1 MNQST
6 YISTLTPLRGI
17 AALLVVVFHS
27 VMAFAPLVAPDT
39 THLIANGWLWVDFFF
54 ILSGFILSHVYGSNF
69 QGSFSRTYYWEYI
82 RARFARVYPLHLA
95 TLLFTVGCGLL
106 MVKLASKMMPHF
118 YLMFDLEALPASL
131 LLLQSMHLF
140 PTTPFNGPS
149 WSLSTEWWMYMIFP
163 FLVQPFFRLKVAGK
177 WMVLVG
183 IVSMYLIL
191 MYYIA
196 PRWANRL
203 MIEMGFAQA
212 MPTLNVTADW
222 GILRCFAGFT
232 LGMLLYQLYH
242 LQTAFRWLN
251 SGWVFIVSFALT
263 LAAMHFNWHQMLI
276 IASFPVVIL
285 SAAYNQDFVKRFL
298 ETRPLQRLG
307 DWSFSIYLVHML
319 IAFAVYCVMLLRNPH
334 KLSSIEAFGY
344 GQLSYAQGWLQCL
357 WLVVAT
363 LIISAFTYHYFEVP
377 SRKYL
382 NSSLKLRAKKTVSE
396 TVVS

>member
-1 MNQST
+1 MNQPT

-27 VMAFAPLVAPDT
+27 TMCLAPLVAPST
-39 THLIANGWLWVDFFF
+39 THFIANGWLWVDFFF

-69 QGSFSRTYYWEYI
+69 QGSLSRSSYWEYI

-95 TLLFTVGCGLL
+95 TLLVSLGCGLL

-118 YLMFDLEALPASL
+118 YLMFDLKTLPASL
-131 LLLQSMHLF
+131 LLIQSIHLF
-140 PTTPFNGPS
+140 PTTPYNGPS

-177 WMVLVG
+177 WMVLLG
-183 IVSMYLIL
+183 ILGLYVTL
-191 MYYIA
+191 MYYIS

-212 MPTLNVTADW
+212 LPTLNVTADW

-242 LQTAFRWLN
+242 LQAAFRLLKN
-251 SGWVFIVSFALT
+251 GWAFILSFAIT

-276 IASFPVVIL
+276 IALFPLVIL
-285 SAAYNQDFVKRFL
+285 SAAYNQDFVRRFL

-307 DWSFSIYLVHML
+307 DWSFSIYLIHMPIVYL
-319 IAFAVYCVMLLRNPH
+319 VYCVMLLFNPE

-344 GQLSYAQGWLQCL
+344 GQLSYAQAWLQCVGL
-357 WLVVAT
+357 EIATILV
-363 LIISAFTYHYFEVP
+363 SAFTYYSFELP
-377 SRKYL
+377 IRSYL
-382 NSSLKLRAKKTVSE
+382 NKRLKVKSTKGVAQALVS
-396 TVVS
+396 